1 MSKKT
6 DQRRTSDEDQSAS
19 EVRADDPGGSMDHLA
34 TLTRKVLKVPRVP
47 RVPKEV
53 VDQLREGSGVT

>member
-6 DQRRTSDEDQSAS
+6 DQRRTSDEDRSAD
-19 EVRADDPGGSMDHLA
+19 EVRADDPKGSMDRLA
-34 TLTRKVLKVPRVP
+34 ALTRKILK
-47 RVPKEV
+47 VPKEV

>member
-6 DQRRTSDEDQSAS
+6 DQRRTSDEDQSAG
-19 EVRADDPGGSMDHLA
+19 EVKADDPKRSLDRLA
-34 TLTRKVLKVPRVP
+34 ALTRRVLKVP
-47 RVPKEV
+47 KEI